1 MPETVKR
8 TLISLLLL
16 LLPAGGQAQEQGTGQ
31 YSDRA
36 GTLRMVQE
44 LEKLPTGRDRDF
56 YRDALE
62 EKGFTIT
69 EIDIDTPQLW
79 EVEAVKNNKSFVLTV
94 QFDPEKEQSTAL
106 LAGRQR
112 WASDPSELYLPY
124 GISDRTALGVPPT
137 HEEWATG
144 KARLQRTLRAGNE
157 KQWYRNR
164 LDAMGY
170 EITSVNYDR
179 QDYVEY
185 EVVKDRLTYEIQI
198 DFAGQQAT
206 DVEIDSNWW
215 RTTETE
221 AALINARLKKP
232 TSM

>member
-1 MPETVKR
+1 MADIAKR

-16 LLPAGGQAQEQGTGQ
+16 LLSAGVQAQEKGADQ
-31 YSDRA
+31 YSDRVGA
-36 GTLRMVQE
+36 QRMVQE

-62 EKGFTIT
+62 KKGFTIT

-94 QFDPEKEQSTAL
+94 QFDPESEQSTAL

-112 WASDPSELYLPY
+112 WASDPTELYLPY

-137 HEEWATG
+137 HEEWAFG
-144 KARLQRTLRAGNE
+144 KAALQRTLRPGNE

-179 QDYVEY
+179 SDYVEY
-185 EVVKDRLTYEIQI
+185 EVVKDRLTYEIQL
-198 DFAGQQAT
+198 DFVGEQAT

-221 AALINARLKKP
+221 AALISARLKSSKN
-232 TSM
+232 M